1 MIWYAIC
8 SLSIQYIQYIRCVH
22 YTYYAFNM
30 FKRAISP
37 MYWMWSMYSIYILYI
52 MYVQY
57 AFNTF
62 NTCNTSKWIQLTR
75 KLLYRTLTIPIQT
88 LHGTHTKRVQKLTQ
102 NITLNPCKSDT
113 KHTQKLRWTCAN
125 VAQKLHKTYAE
136 VTKRLRKSCEKATQK
151 LRKGCVKSCA
161 KVTQKLRENYNEH
174 RTCAALWGYYFLT
187 VARFSFAVPGHLQ
200 MLISCTSNL
209 NLPGGDY
216 FWPPRR
222 LTFR

>member
-113 KHTQKLRWTCAN
+113 KHTQKLRWTCAS
-125 VAQKLHKTYAE
+125 VASACRAKWRANLWKISLRAKSRAKSMKKPGWRGQIYEKESAGWALICEHLHKTCAE
-136 VTKRLRKSCEKATQK
+136 LTQTY
-151 LRKGCVKSCA
+151 G
-161 KVTQKLRENYNEH
+161 
-174 RTCAALWGYYFLT
+174 
-187 VARFSFAVPGHLQ
+187 
-200 MLISCTSNL
+200 
-209 NLPGGDY
+209 
-216 FWPPRR
+216 
-222 LTFR
+222 